1 MTVCVCF
8 ELNGCDAPILRGVKT
23 YARAMSWRDE
33 DTANRYFVLCAVDS
47 EPEPPDALPLFEAV
61 GVRV

>member
-47 EPEPPDALPLFEAV
+47 EASRRMRCRCSRRR
-61 GVRV
+61 G